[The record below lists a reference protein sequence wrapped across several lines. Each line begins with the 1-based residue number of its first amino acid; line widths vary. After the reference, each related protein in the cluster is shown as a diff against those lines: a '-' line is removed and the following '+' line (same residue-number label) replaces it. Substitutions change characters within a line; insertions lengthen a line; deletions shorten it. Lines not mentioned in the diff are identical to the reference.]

1 MLNPGYFPSSDT
13 KTKVPATVGESLFID
28 VGYEVRLLIL
38 VLPFN
43 FR

>member
-1 MLNPGYFPSSDT
+1 MLNSGYFPSSDT

-28 VGYEVRLLIL
+28 VGYEVGLLV
-38 VLPFN
+38 VLKPTH